1 MPDSDCR
8 FRPGTVF
15 ERSLELIVADQ
26 VYRKGGRYRSQRAP
40 LHPGIFHSTVL
51 LPIIIIITASK
62 VYRISPELRGIVVYK
77 ALLGF
82 ACVLLSAIAAG
93 AQTVYISDDVGVYLH
108 RGPSNQFKL
117 IGTVPAGSRVTLV
130 DRNEMA
136 GYVKIVDGEGKS
148 GWLENRFVSTEISR
162 RERLASVERELE
174 QLKEQF
180 KGSGSKLAAYQSELT
195 QLKHQNQTLDHEAKL
210 RSSEVM
216 RLQNELAGK
225 GPTKSDQMVSDR
237 RGGAC
242 GGYCAGIA
250 GAALDETAPP

>member
-1 MPDSDCR
+1 MN
-8 FRPGTVF
+8 
-15 ERSLELIVADQ
+15 
-26 VYRKGGRYRSQRAP
+26 
-40 LHPGIFHSTVL
+40 
-51 LPIIIIITASK
+51 
-62 VYRISPELRGIVVYK
+62 K

-93 AQTVYISDDVGVYLH
+93 AQTVYISDDVGVFLR

-117 IGTVPAGSRVTLV
+117 IGAVPAGSRVTLV
-130 DRNEMA
+130 DRNEMT

-148 GWLENRFVSTEISR
+148 GWVEKRFVSTEISR

-225 GPTKSDQMVSDR
+225 DQQNQIKWFQI
-237 RGGAC
+237 GAVVLA
-242 GGYCAGIA
+242 AGIVL
-250 GAALDETAPP
+250 GLLAPHLTKRRRRNGGW